1 MKNTDQFQSL
11 NRQLT
16 EKQIRLQ
23 TIFDLSPAGIGITR
37 LSDGTMVELNDA
49 LLEIIGYKREEVIG
63 RTSAELSIWEDL
75 DERARVFVKIGNG
88 EAIHETSSR
97 VRRKNG
103 ERRYVKHSA
112 TVCPAPGEM
121 LMIETV
127 RDVTDEYLADCQ
139 RQIVEKHLRLSLD
152 VMPITVFHQDLDLR
166 YTFLTNPRIPRP
178 IESIVGHFD
187 QDIFGEQD
195 ARAIT
200 EIKRRV
206 LASGI
211 RERCELP
218 IHLDGQD
225 YWFDLL
231 IDAERDSGGA
241 IIGLVGVSAD
251 ITERKQREERYR
263 TVLEDQTEL
272 IARYRPDGI
281 LVYVN
286 EIYCR
291 FFGKT
296 AAQLI
301 GHSWQPVAHP
311 DDVSLVEEELAGL
324 SPSNPVVTI
333 ENRVYAADG
342 CEHWMQFVN
351 RGFFDTSGLLLELQS
366 VGRDITAR
374 KKLEASLAEYR
385 TKLQELFEDSDRIRD
400 SQRKEI
406 AREIHDQL
414 GALHLSIGFRVD
426 SLMHKTRDNS
436 AVQAELENVRRL
448 VAQAHASTRAICT
461 ALRPPVLD
469 DLGLGP
475 ACQWYLEDWS
485 ARIGVKAR
493 GRFLPPD
500 ERLPEQLCSDLFR
513 VFQELLTNVAKHS
526 AATRVSVSLTHGG
539 RGLRLRVADNGN
551 GFSSDTGA
559 HKYGLLGVTERV
571 ARYGGHVAIKSEK
584 SGAVVTITIPSGGL
598 K

>member
-1 MKNTDQFQSL
+1 MTNTNQLQAL

-16 EKQIRLQ
+16 ERQLRLQ
-23 TIFDLSPAGIGITR
+23 TIFDLSPVGIGITR
-37 LSDGTMVELNDA
+37 LSDGKMVEFNDA

-63 RTSAELSIWEDL
+63 RTSAELNIWDDL
-75 DERARVFVKIGNG
+75 EQRAQAFAKLSND
-88 EAIHETSSR
+88 EAIHEMPSR

-103 ERRYVKHSA
+103 ELRYVRFSA
-112 TVCPAPGEM
+112 TVCPAPGEK
-121 LMIETV
+121 LMIGTL
-127 RDVTDEYLADCQ
+127 RDVTDEYLADCE
-139 RQIVEKHLRLSLD
+139 RQVADKRLRLSLD
-152 VMPITVFHQDLDLR
+152 LMPLTVFHQDLDLR
-166 YTFLTNPRIPRP
+166 YTFLANPQTPRA
-178 IESIVGHFD
+178 IKSIVGKFD
-187 QDIFGEQD
+187 QDIFGAQD
-195 ARAIT
+195 ASALT
-200 EIKRRV
+200 EIKQRV
-206 LASGI
+206 LASGV
-211 RERCELP
+211 RERREVP
-218 IHLDGQD
+218 IHLDGRD

-231 IDAERDSGGA
+231 IDAERDSGGS
-241 IIGLVGVSAD
+241 IVGLVGVSAD
-251 ITERKQREERYR
+251 ITERKRREERYR

-311 DDVSLVEEELAGL
+311 DDVSLVEEKLAEL
-324 SPSNPVVTI
+324 SPSNPVVII

-351 RGFFDTSGLLLELQS
+351 RGFFDTSGRLFELQS

-374 KKLEASLAEYR
+374 KQLEASLADYR
-385 TKLQELFEDSDRIRD
+385 TKLQELFEDSDRIREN
-400 SQRKEI
+400 QRKEI

-414 GALHLSIGFRVD
+414 GALHRSIGFRVD
-426 SLMHKTRDNS
+426 SLMHKTVDNPT
-436 AVQAELENVRRL
+436 VQGELENIRRL
-448 VAQAHASTRAICT
+448 VAQAHESTRAICT
-461 ALRPPVLD
+461 ALRPPILD

-475 ACQWYLEDWS
+475 ACKWYLDDWS
-485 ARIGVKAR
+485 ARAGIKAR
-493 GRFLPPD
+493 GRFQPPI

-526 AATRVSVSLTHGG
+526 GATRVSVSLSHGNH
-539 RGLRLRVADNGN
+539 GLRLRVSDNGIE
-551 GFSSDTGA
+551 FASDTGA

-571 ARYGGHVAIKSEK
+571 ARYGGQVAIKSEQ